1 MCTPAS
7 TALFACLSGS
17 DCVQVIPAYPP
28 GGDTSAGSFGNG
40 RFLIS
45 TVPRL
50 RIPVLCDAHARLF
63 RVTSVFTK

>member
-7 TALFACLSGS
+7 TALFVCG
-17 DCVQVIPAYPP
+17 CVQVIPAYLP

-45 TVPRL
+45 TKETYYKNADL
-50 RIPVLCDAHARLF
+50 ED
-63 RVTSVFTK
+63 